1 MIHGQE
7 IMDTYQYWR
16 VVLSRLLDFK
26 VSMVG
31 GGKVWNTPLDYMGK

>member
-16 VVLSRLLDFK
+16 VVLSSLLDFK
-26 VSMVG
+26 F
-31 GGKVWNTPLDYMGK
+31 